1 LLMGII
7 FISRLSWDLVFSF
20 KVDKS
25 LDDSWTKH
33 IRRIRVNDAGSDS
46 IKEDF
51 RAKIRRTPARNERSV
66 AQYGGAKSI
75 TNDSPSSSSSGMSLA
90 AALQILEENHDLTEL
105 SKQARNRNHA
115 GRPRQSR
122 RGRQRRRGRQVDDG
136 EKPPTHNRGRS
147 QARINANRNILQDQP
162 IIKGGITARPNSGH
176 GQNIPR
182 NDIIQ
187 DKSLYQDNNL
197 EQHSSRSP
205 RRTENGYNQ
214 QNEHNPINQGDSG
227 DCGPECQ
234 NLLHE
239 LDHPKEHSRCTR
251 AGQVI
256 DIWGYCRDVFQEER
270 RDWDWWRNLRIFVH
284 SGGNSWYNTYRPT
297 AYEEGYGK

>member
-1 LLMGII
+1 M
-7 FISRLSWDLVFSF
+7 F
-20 KVDKS
+20 
-25 LDDSWTKH
+25 
-33 IRRIRVNDAGSDS
+33 
-46 IKEDF
+46 
-51 RAKIRRTPARNERSV
+51 
-66 AQYGGAKSI
+66 
-75 TNDSPSSSSSGMSLA
+75 
-90 AALQILEENHDLTEL
+90 
-105 SKQARNRNHA
+105 
-115 GRPRQSR
+115 
-122 RGRQRRRGRQVDDG
+122 
-136 EKPPTHNRGRS
+136 
-147 QARINANRNILQDQP
+147 
-162 IIKGGITARPNSGH
+162 RPNSGH

-227 DCGPECQ
+227 DCGHECQ

-256 DIWGYCRDVFQEER
+256 DIWGYCRY
-270 RDWDWWRNLRIFVH
+270 
-284 SGGNSWYNTYRPT
+284 GNTYLINVSIV
-297 AYEEGYGK
+297 GYTEREALNLYL